1 MAVLGAAA
9 GFRDVREW
17 YTRIAIL
24 SDQVCL
30 IEDVQA
36 GRPLGTAFLVG
47 RDLILTAA
55 HVVDARLAPL
65 PSLMARFDFIT
76 STETGELN
84 PGNRY
89 ALAPSPIL
97 ASSPPGDLDLALV
110 KLAEPIGERSAH
122 DDQFSRGW
130 VDLASAN
137 VEPVPGT
144 AIAIFQH
151 PEGGPLKVAMSTNSV
166 VRHEEKLKRILYRT
180 DTAPGSSGGPCFDID
195 WRFVAMHTGHAFQLG
210 NFNMGVPAKM
220 IIDWLRS
227 NGRGEIVDQKPL
239 PQMKSVIRVSTAPA
253 HGNFGIDAE
262 LRKLLFGPGEGQR
275 LELKARATDSK
286 VKHAKI
292 SGRLLNTVAAFM
304 NSREGGSILI
314 GVSNDRKFVGV
325 ESEYPLVNQQ
335 RADWDG
341 YATWLNNVVVANLDV
356 RAALNYFSI
365 VRFTE
370 NNKDICAVHVQPA
383 EMPVFLD
390 GVFYVRS
397 GNQNAPLSAHDMLAY
412 IASRWSWLG
421 TQSLRGRADD
431 TPPTA

>member
-36 GRPLGTAFLVG
+36 GRPRGTAFLVG
-47 RDLILTAA
+47 RDLVLTAA
-55 HVVDARLAPL
+55 HVVDARYAPFT
-65 PSLMARFDFIT
+65 SLMARFDFIM
-76 STETGELN
+76 STESGELS

-89 ALAPSPIL
+89 ALASAPML
-97 ASSPPGDLDLALV
+97 ASSPPDDLDLALI
-110 KLAEPIGERSAH
+110 KLADPIGERSAH
-122 DDQFSRGW
+122 EDQFLRGW

-137 VEPVPGT
+137 LEPVPGT

-166 VRHEEKLKRILYRT
+166 VRYEESLKRLLYRT

-195 WRFVAMHTGHAFQLG
+195 WRFVAMHTAHAFQLG
-210 NFNMGVPAKM
+210 NFNMGVPVKM

-227 NGRGEIVDQKPL
+227 NGHGQIVDQKP
-239 PQMKSVIRVSTAPA
+239 PVQMKAVVRVSTAPP
-253 HGNFGIDAE
+253 HGTFGIDAE

-286 VKHAKI
+286 VKNAKI
-292 SGRLLNTVAAFM
+292 SGRLLKTVAAFM

-314 GVSNDRKFVGV
+314 GVSNDRQFVGV
-325 ESEYPLVNQQ
+325 ESEYTLVNQQ

-341 YATWLNNVVVANLDV
+341 YAMWLNSVVAASLDV
-356 RAALNYFSI
+356 RAAFNYFSI

-370 NNKDICAVHVQPA
+370 DKKDVCAVHVQPA

-397 GNQNAPLSAHDMLAY
+397 GSQNTPLSGHDMLAY

-421 TQSLRGRADD
+421 TRSLQGRADN
-431 TPPTA
+431 TPSIE

>member
-30 IEDVQA
+30 LEDVQ
-36 GRPLGTAFLVG
+36 GGPCGTAFLVG
-47 RDLILTAA
+47 RDVVLTVA
-55 HVVDARLAPL
+55 HLVGARGAQL
-65 PSLMARFDFIT
+65 SSMRARFDFIT
-76 STETGELN
+76 STETGEVS

-89 ALAPSPIL
+89 TLASTPIL
-97 ASSPPGDLDLALV
+97 AISPPDDLDLALV

-122 DDQFSRGW
+122 DDQFLRGW

-137 VEPVPGT
+137 LEPIPGT

-166 VRHEEKLKRILYRT
+166 VRYEESLKRILYRT
-180 DTAPGSSGGPCFDID
+180 DTAPGSSGAPCFDID
-195 WRFVAMHTGHAFQLG
+195 WRFVAMHTGHAFQFG
-210 NFNMGVPAKM
+210 NFNVGVPAKM

-227 NGRGEIVDQKPL
+227 QGHGEIVDQKP
-239 PQMKSVIRVSTAPA
+239 PVQMKGVVRVSSAPA
-253 HGNFGIDAE
+253 QGTFGIDAE
-262 LRKLLFGPGEGQR
+262 LRKLLFEAGEGQR
-275 LELKARATDSK
+275 LELKVRATDSK
-286 VKHAKI
+286 AKNAKI
-292 SGRLLNTVAAFM
+292 SERVLKTVAAFM

-314 GVSNDRKFVGV
+314 GVSNDRQFVGV
-325 ESEYPLVNQQ
+325 ESEYALVNQQ

-341 YATWLNNVVVANLDV
+341 YSIWLNNVVTASLDV
-356 RAALNYFSI
+356 RAAINYLNI
-365 VRFTE
+365 VRYTE
-370 NNKDICAVHVQPA
+370 NKKDICAVHVQPA

-397 GNQNAPLSAHDMLAY
+397 GSQNRPLSGHDMLAY
-412 IASRWSWLG
+412 ISSRWSWLG
-421 TQSLRGRADD
+421 TQSLRGRADS
-431 TPPTA
+431 TPSIE